1 WVRAR
6 SAALGLYRVLQPAD
20 LGGGGVGA
28 LGMVALHE
36 AVGRSGCVLGHLALG
51 GDGGLLRFSS
61 GAQRERFLGPVLRG
75 EAAAALAC
83 GAAGWALAHAL
94 DGARRPH
101 RTGAPLGEREQ
112 VQAMLGE
119 SATELYAAR
128 AAVYA
133 TAARAEACED
143 IETEAA
149 MAKATATE
157 MAARVVDRAIQLS
170 GAAAVVEDHPLARLY
185 RRIR

>member
-1 WVRAR
+1 VHGEFALDQVEVPAADMIGDIGQGLPRALE
-6 SAALGLYRVLQPAD
+6 SIAI
-20 LGGGGVGA
+20 
-28 LGMVALHE
+28 
-36 AVGRSGCVLGHLALG
+36 
-51 GDGGLLRFSS
+51 LR
-61 GAQRERFLGPVLRG
+61 LR
-75 EAAAALAC
+75 AAALAC

-149 MAKATATE
+149 RAKAIATE
-157 MAARVVDRAIQLS
+157 TAARVRHRPRPLP
-170 GAAAVVEDHPLARLY
+170 PLAGIVEAPPHAGLRQPV
-185 RRIR
+185 